1 MKKLI
6 YTDGASSGNPGP
18 GGYAAVITDGQH
30 VLEVGDYEPK
40 TTNNRMELKAAI
52 EGLKNTEVGDTVK
65 IITDSTYM
73 GKGITEW
80 MAGWVENGWMT
91 KGKVPVS
98 NKDLWQEL
106 HALVED
112 RKVEWRIVKG
122 HASTSGNNRVDM
134 LATTFST
141 EVVPHLYNG
150 PKSEYKIDLTEPSEA
165 QVVADKNGFAKTS
178 KASKNSKAYSYL
190 SLVDNKLEKHKTWAE
205 CENRV
210 KGRAG
215 ARFRKAISP
224 EDELDI
230 LKGWGIK

>member
-18 GGYAAVITDGQH
+18 GGYAAVVTDGTH
-30 VLEVGDYEPK
+30 VWEVGDYEEK

-52 EGLKNTEVGDTVK
+52 EGLKKTEIGDSVK

-73 GKGITEW
+73 VKGVTEW
-80 MAGWVENGWMT
+80 IEGWISNGWVT
-91 KGKVPVS
+91 KGKVPVL

-106 HALVED
+106 YSLVED
-112 RKVEWRIVKG
+112 RNVEWRIVKG
-122 HASTSGNNRVDM
+122 HASTAGNNRVDM
-134 LATTFST
+134 LATTFAS

-150 PKSEYKIDLTEPSEA
+150 PKSEYKIDLTEPTEA
-165 QVVADKNGFAKTS
+165 QVISDKQQFK
-178 KASKNSKAYSYL
+178 KATKNSKAYSYL
-190 SLVDNKLEKHKTWAE
+190 SLVDGKLEKHTTWAQ
-205 CENRV
+205 CEARV

-215 ARFRKAISP
+215 AKFRKAISA

-230 LKGWGIK
+230 LKSWGLK

>member
-6 YTDGASSGNPGP
+6 YTDGASSGNPGR

-52 EGLKNTEVGDTVK
+52 EGLKNTDAGDEVK

-73 GKGITEW
+73 VKGITEW
-80 MAGWVENGWMT
+80 MSGWVANGWMT

-106 HALVED
+106 HALVEA
-112 RKVEWRIVKG
+112 RQVEWSIVKG
-122 HASTSGNNRVDM
+122 HASTAGNNRVDM
-134 LATTFST
+134 LATTFAS

-150 PKSEYKIDLTEPSEA
+150 PKSEYKIDLTEPTAA
-165 QVVADKNGFAKTS
+165 QIISDKQEFK
-178 KASKNSKAYSYL
+178 KASKNTKAYSYL
-190 SLVDNKLEKHKTWAE
+190 SLVDGVLKKHKNWAE
-205 CENRV
+205 CETRI
-210 KGRAG
+210 KGKSG
-215 ARFRKAISP
+215 AKFRKSVSA
-224 EDELDI
+224 EDESEI
-230 LKGWGIK
+230 MKNWGIK

>member
-18 GGYAAVITDGQH
+18 GGYAAVVTDGKH
-30 VLEVGDYEPK
+30 VWEVGDYEEK

-52 EGLKNTEVGDTVK
+52 EGLKKTEVGDSVK

-73 GKGITEW
+73 VKGITEW
-80 MAGWVENGWMT
+80 INGWIANGWVT
-91 KGKVPVS
+91 KGKVQVL

-106 HALVED
+106 YALVED
-112 RKVEWRIVKG
+112 RNVDWRIVKG
-122 HASTSGNNRVDM
+122 HASTAGNNRVDM
-134 LATTFST
+134 LATTFAS

-150 PKSEYKIDLTEPSEA
+150 PKSEYKIDLTEPTEE
-165 QVVADKNGFAKTS
+165 QVVTDKKEFK
-178 KASKNSKAYSYL
+178 KASKNTKAFSYL
-190 SLVDNKLEKHKTWAE
+190 SLIDGKLEKHKNWVE
-205 CENRV
+205 CEKRV

-215 ARFRKAISP
+215 AKFRKSVSA

-230 LKGWGIK
+230 IKSWGLK